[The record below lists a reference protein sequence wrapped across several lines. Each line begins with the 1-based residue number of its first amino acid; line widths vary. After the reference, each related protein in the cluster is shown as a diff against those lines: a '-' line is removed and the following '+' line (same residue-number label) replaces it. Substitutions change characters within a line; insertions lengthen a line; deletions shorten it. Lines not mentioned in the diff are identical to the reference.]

1 MPPKG
6 PTRAQ
11 LDATAIR
18 LMKQAGVPQQ
28 DAKKSVKKLPNK
40 AAVTATIVQ
49 LQAAVAQAQAQA
61 KKTTRQPKV
70 SKPGRQLFKSY
81 YYGVKQQKTA
91 GKPGKTVTAQQVMA
105 MPQYSTKAKI
115 MAKLN
120 KIKPGHSVKKTSKK
134 EIWARSLAQAL
145 STPGTQGK
153 TRLVVDKQRR
163 GKLEPTE
170 AQRKDARRI
179 RALLDKGVIQPQNGI
194 MNPSDF
200 GDSTTADGMIRK
212 TTFKKY
218 INKYKKQVKSAG
230 LSVAPGRVGLK
241 LKKSEAPKKSLKQ
254 LAAGLPQGVGRGYYV
269 QKGRTVKRTIG
280 GGGRGAGKIQPI
292 SKGTV
297 SFSKLSTADKNKVAA
312 FLAEGQGKVLRG
324 PGARKTIAV
333 QQLLKVNVSK
343 KQLSDMGFTQSGTPK
358 QTPKQQPKKQTAA
371 QIAAR
376 YPGREGYRQIVKRAK
391 KQGVDTKG
399 GTKAIAQRL
408 ARKQ

>member
-1 MPPKG
+1 M
-6 PTRAQ
+6 PTRAE

-18 LMKQAGVPQQ
+18 LMKQAGVSQQ
-28 DAKKSVKKLPNK
+28 EAKKAVKKLKNK
-40 AAVTATIVQ
+40 AAVTTTIVQ
-49 LQAAVAQAQAQA
+49 LQAAVAQMQS
-61 KKTTRQPKV
+61 KKTTRQPKK
-70 SKPGRQLFKSY
+70 SKPGPQLFKRY

-120 KIKPGHSVKKTSKK
+120 KIKPGHGVKKTSKK
-134 EIWARSLAQAL
+134 AVWARSLAQAL
-145 STPGTQGK
+145 SKPGTQGK

-163 GKLEPTE
+163 GKMEPTE
-170 AQRKDARRI
+170 AQRKDARRV
-179 RALLDKGVIQPQNGI
+179 RALLDKGVIQPQGGI

-200 GDSTTADGMIRK
+200 GDKTTADGMIRK
-212 TTFKKY
+212 STFKKY

-241 LKKSEAPKKSLKQ
+241 LKKSEMPKKSLKQ
-254 LAAGLPQGVGRGYYV
+254 LAAGLPQGVGRSYYV

-280 GGGRGAGKIQPI
+280 GGGRGAGKIRPI
-292 SKGTV
+292 AKGTV
-297 SFSKLSTADKNKVAA
+297 SFSKLSTADKKAVAA
-312 FLAEGQGKVLRG
+312 FLATGQGKVLRG

-343 KQLSDMGFTQSGTPK
+343 KQLSDMGFTQAGTVK
-358 QTPKQQPKKQTAA
+358 QQPKQQPKKQTAA

-391 KQGVDTKG
+391 KQGVSTAG